1 LLQSCWIGK
10 RIRAIKAA
18 MMRLAIYDMDK
29 TITRAPTWTRFLVH
43 YARRH
48 APHRL
53 ALLPMAGMIAAG
65 HPLRLIDRRGLKQVT
80 HRLMIGA
87 RTNDVRLARA
97 AAGFAAREG
106 RRGLFPAARA
116 RIEADRA
123 AGYRIIIATASHR
136 FYAEAIAALVDAD
149 AVIAT
154 EARRDP
160 AGRVLY
166 RLEGE
171 NCYGPAK
178 LERIEAWLTGEG
190 IARRDAQVRFYSDH
204 ISDAPALGWADE
216 AFVVNPDARLA
227 RLARLQG
234 WTMLDWR

>member
-1 LLQSCWIGK
+1 
-10 RIRAIKAA
+10 

-53 ALLPMAGMIAAG
+53 ALLPMAGVIAAG
-65 HPLRLIDRRGLKQVT
+65 HPLRLIDRRGLKQAT

-87 RTNDVRLARA
+87 RTADARLARA
-97 AAGFAAREG
+97 AATFAVREG
-106 RRGLFPAARA
+106 RHGLFQLARD

-123 AGYRIIIATASHR
+123 EGYRIIVATASHR
-136 FYAEAIAALVDAD
+136 FYAEAIAALVGAD

-154 EARRDP
+154 EARRDT
-160 AGRVLY
+160 AGRILN
-166 RLEGE
+166 RLDGD

-178 LERIEAWLTGEG
+178 LDRIVSWLADAG
-190 IARRDAQVRFYSDH
+190 IAREDARIRFYSDH

-216 AFVVNPDARLA
+216 AFVVNADARLV
-227 RLARLQG
+227 RLARSHG
-234 WTMLDWR
+234 WGVLDWR